1 MTPSSAA
8 ALHPGHRAA
17 RTPTLTA
24 TPSSPAPSLQT
35 TPPPNPQPQR
45 ESTRPNDCEGKTP
58 TVGIQSKFLS
68 SPGLPDA
75 CTHACTQR
83 KMDFQAHGK
92 LFLQKKQTNPPDPP
106 VSMLRHGRDA
116 DRASPGQVGW
126 KGPGQ
131 VSPVPQVS
139 LTCHSC
145 SDKLGLPLSDAVG
158 CNCEICPATHSCPSS
173 KLLPVRAHNQG
184 IWSTLDDGIK
194 H

>member
-35 TPPPNPQPQR
+35 IPPPTPNPK
-45 ESTRPNDCEGKTP
+45 GKAHGPMTAKAKHRLLEFNP
-58 TVGIQSKFLS
+58 SS
-68 SPGLPDA
+68 SPPQGCRMPA
-75 CTHACTQR
+75 HTHAHKGKWTSRPTANSSCR
-83 KMDFQAHGK
+83 KNK
-92 LFLQKKQTNPPDPP
+92 PSPPSP

-131 VSPVPQVS
+131 LSPAPQVS